1 MIKVEAS
8 KDEFGNYDAKE
19 VVKIV
24 RKGFEAGETEFS
36 TPASGYGN
44 QEIMNVRSIMRD
56 KYNRD
61 SDPSWEAE
69 KRVEALRWVLIG
81 LALDHKDSDLMAYD
95 FVYDESTDV
104 ITFKIMVVPF
114 KLIQLSKLTHGNNR

>member
-8 KDEFGNYDAKE
+8 KDEYGSYNAEE
-19 VVKIV
+19 VVKII
-24 RKGFEAGETEFS
+24 RKGFEAGETKFS
-36 TPASGYGN
+36 TPALGYGN
-44 QEIMNVRSIMRD
+44 QDVMTVRSIMRD

-81 LALDHKDSDLMAYD
+81 LALDHKGSDLMAYD

-114 KLIQLSKLTHGNNR
+114 KLIQLSKFEHGNYR

>member
-8 KDEFGNYDAKE
+8 KDEYGSYNAEE

-24 RKGFEAGETEFS
+24 SKGMDAGETEFS
-36 TPASGYGN
+36 TLSLGYGN

-69 KRVEALRWVLIG
+69 KRIEALRWALIG
-81 LALDHKDSDLMAYD
+81 LILGDEHPDAFTYD

-104 ITFKIMVVPF
+104 ITFKVKELKIR
-114 KLIQLSKLTHGNNR
+114 LIQLSKLEHGNYR

>member
-8 KDEFGNYDAKE
+8 KDEYGNYDAKE

-24 RKGFEAGETEFS
+24 SKGIDVGETEFS

-44 QEIMNVRSIMRD
+44 QEIMNIRSIMRD
-56 KYNRD
+56 KYDRD

-69 KRVEALRWVLIG
+69 KRVEALRWALIG
-81 LALDHKDSDLMAYD
+81 LTLGDEHPDAFTYN
-95 FVYDESTDV
+95 FVYNESTDV
-104 ITFKIMVVPF
+104 ITFKVKKLKI
-114 KLIQLSKLTHGNNR
+114 KLIQLSKLTHGNYR